1 MSLIIKMSP
10 ITAESHMK
18 KAISYI
24 RANGYPVRYI
34 SFGAWKSKL
43 LLHRKMPL
51 PYSHVCLKAVLM
63 PTLACCATLLEKIPF
78 MTVQK
83 PTYC

>member
-24 RANGYPVRYI
+24 CQEWKTQGQVYSNCGCTEEEMIQTFLATKAAVSSSGKRQAYHWKF
-34 SFGAWKSKL
+34 SFSKD
-43 LLHRKMPL
+43 
-51 PYSHVCLKAVLM
+51 
-63 PTLACCATLLEKIPF
+63 
-78 MTVQK
+78 
-83 PTYC
+83 